1 MNNDFHCSPVSSIGI
16 KDSQTLRRLQ
26 LCRTFMLLVG
36 LCGCRRAPSVG
47 IYGSYFPGWLICLVL
62 GIALTVAIHLVLRRF
77 GYEARLNPL
86 GLVYIAL
93 SITLTCLLW
102 LALFY

>member
-1 MNNDFHCSPVSSIGI
+1 MKNYLHSSPLSSRRIIGPRGP
-16 KDSQTLRRLQ
+16 RRPPFW
-26 LCRTFMLLVG
+26 TAYMLLSV
-36 LCGCRRAPSVG
+36 LCGCHRAPSIG
-47 IYGSYFPGWLICLVL
+47 IYGSYFPGWLVCLVL
-62 GIALTVAIHLVLRRF
+62 GIALTVAIHLVLRRLE
-77 GYEARLNPL
+77 YEVRLDPL

>member
-1 MNNDFHCSPVSSIGI
+1 MNNHFRWSPVSSLEIL
-16 KDSQTLRRLQ
+16 DSRGPRRPQFWRRLMP
-26 LCRTFMLLVG
+26 LAG
-36 LCGCRRAPSVG
+36 LCGCRRAPSIG

-62 GIALTVAIHLVLRRF
+62 GIALTVAIHLVLRRL
-77 GYEARLNPL
+77 GHETRLNPL

>member
-1 MNNDFHCSPVSSIGI
+1 MNNDLHCSPGSPLRM
-16 KDSQTLRRLQ
+16 KDSRALRRLRFWRPF
-26 LCRTFMLLVG
+26 LPLAGF
-36 LCGCRRAPSVG
+36 CGCRRAPSIG

-62 GIALTVAIHLVLRRF
+62 GIALTVAIHLVLRRL

-102 LALFY
+102 LTLFY